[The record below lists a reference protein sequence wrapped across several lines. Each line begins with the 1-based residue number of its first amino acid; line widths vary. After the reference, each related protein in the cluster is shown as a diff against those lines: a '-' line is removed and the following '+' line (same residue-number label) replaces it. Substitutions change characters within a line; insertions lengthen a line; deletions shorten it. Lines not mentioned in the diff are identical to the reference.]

1 VTDTALS
8 ERIRQLEEALS
19 RGDIDREDFLRT
31 LTRLTQSASEDLT
44 RRAGTPPPVPPA
56 PSPAT
61 PPLPDALAHAPAGDS
76 GAQAHDNTPPGPAT
90 LEPLF
95 FDMPQ
100 TPDDWTPKPVDPGRV
115 IVTGR
120 SSWDKMARP
129 GNLLGA
135 ERQGKEGEK
144 RDDAA
149 QLKRDYLARMA
160 SDSLRKT
167 RRKKNAQAAF
177 VMSLALGGLGHL
189 YIGAIGVGS
198 ALLLVSTGCMAG
210 LLLGEPE
217 VLFLLAPMNLLAAAL
232 AHKAALILNRDIDN
246 KTRAARRMRGTDER
260 SGIDLDKSIRTTE
273 QVHREVAD

>member
-1 VTDTALS
+1 MTDTALS

-44 RRAGTPPPVPPA
+44 RRADSPSPTPP
-56 PSPAT
+56 AT
-61 PPLPDALAHAPAGDS
+61 STATRHRADVEHASEDDSAAQTRGDS
-76 GAQAHDNTPPGPAT
+76 PPGPT
-90 LEPLF
+90 TPEPLF
-95 FDMPQ
+95 FDIPAAPEDWAPQ
-100 TPDDWTPKPVDPGRV
+100 PVDPGRV

-120 SSWDKMARP
+120 SSWDKVARP

-135 ERQGKEGEK
+135 ERQGKDSEK

-198 ALLLVSTGCMAG
+198 ALLLVSSGCMAG

-246 KTRAARRMRGTDER
+246 KTRAARRMRGTEER

-273 QVHREVAD
+273 QVHREVVD